1 MRTKITSRTIAIKIL
16 QIFKVEN
23 RKINNLEFESF
34 LKVLHMFCV
43 AENPLRKFSPMSKG
57 MDAATMRALGN
68 HLVVLADSMGNII
81 PDTEGVVSKGVK
93 KSGKVKKVNAK
104 VEDNGV
110 KARVVQKG
118 DMMPTKRVVSK
129 KTNTK
134 LVGDKSKEG
143 TSSAQESS
151 SKENKIKTITTSK
164 EVAKSVTKEKLKVT
178 TDTEEKGRAKV
189 NKKPANQKKQTNVIN
204 NDGEGQM
211 IEKSIAKKPKV
222 ELQKKTPNENKRNT
236 KAQTEVGVVM
246 TLAKKEKVQLKKP
259 KKTKNQSIE
268 GENKT
273 NGVGSKIEKKAVVK
287 RPKEEKQHR
296 APPKKKQK
304 VSTVTDK
311 SSEFSINV
319 QINMV
324 EKKKKTAKK

>member
-1 MRTKITSRTIAIKIL
+1 
-16 QIFKVEN
+16 
-23 RKINNLEFESF
+23 
-34 LKVLHMFCV
+34 
-43 AENPLRKFSPMSKG
+43 

-104 VEDNGV
+104 VENNGV

-118 DMMPTKRVVSK
+118 DLMPTKRVVSK

-164 EVAKSVTKEKLKVT
+164 KVAESVPKEKLRVT
-178 TDTEEKGRAKV
+178 TETEEKGRAKV

-246 TLAKKEKVQLKKP
+246 TLAKKEKVQPKP

-287 RPKEEKQHR
+287 RPKEEKQDR

-324 EKKKKTAKK
+324 EKKKKTPRSRY